1 MKIKLLLF
9 LGLISMAEI
18 YAQDPNP
25 DDWLFETEWYSWY
38 FWIDGEFMERP
49 TPNDE
54 QAFIPMNIGF
64 ADPAPMST
72 TACGTASLNIN
83 FIEYGHDLGIM
94 LINDVTID
102 PLACEL
108 AANNSYSEVYFNALL
123 NLEGQEVTYDI
134 AISTPSGPEGPIALT
149 FNLDNDNLMIWAN
162 IPLTVNDLEQVALR
176 LYPNP
181 ATDLLQWNMEQST
194 DAQVYSTDGRLVLEV
209 KQCVGQLDVSELIA
223 GTYFLVLQTDN
234 RRSVKPFVKR

>member
-1 MKIKLLLF
+1 MKLKLLLF
-9 LGLISMAEI
+9 LGLISMVRT

-83 FIEYGHDLGIM
+83 FIEYSHDFGTM
-94 LINDVTID
+94 LISDVAID
-102 PLACEL
+102 PVACEL
-108 AANNSYSEVYFNALL
+108 ADNNSYSEAYFNALL
-123 NLEGQEVTYDI
+123 NLEGQEVAYDI

-162 IPLTVNDLEQVALR
+162 IPLNVNDEEQIPVR
-176 LYPNP
+176 VYPNP
-181 ATDLLQWNMEQST
+181 TTDVLQWNLDEAA
-194 DAQVYSTDGRLVLEV
+194 DAQVYSTDGRLVLEA
-209 KQCVGQLDVSELIA
+209 KQCEGQLNVSELIA
-223 GTYFLVLQTDN
+223 GTYFLVLQTDD
-234 RRSVKPFVKR
+234 RRSVKPFVKQ